1 MNDDSPA
8 RDRGTGSRGGGA
20 RRYVPGAKG
29 SPAPDRGTGSRGG
42 DGRDRRG
49 GGRPEGAGPG
59 PAGDSSRRVDPVTA
73 SVIQGAFENIATEM
87 GHKLM
92 RMSYSSIIRE
102 SEDFGAGLV
111 DPSGQG
117 LAESAQSTPLQS
129 GPIPGYVQGMLR
141 QMAERGDEVR
151 PGDVIMHNDAYAG
164 ASHGPDVAFIVPAFH
179 RNRLVGF
186 AVTTA
191 HHLDI
196 GALTPGSCGIV
207 DAIDAYAEGLQ
218 LKSIKVYEAGRK
230 VEPVWHLLRGNIR
243 ASDLVVG
250 DMEAQ
255 VAASRIG
262 AERFVALHER
272 YGTGTVEA
280 AGEAAKEHAERL
292 MRSAIAAMPDGAW
305 QATTYIDGYLDSDD
319 PARKHLPLAVAI
331 TVDGDEMT
339 VDLTGTADQVPDRP
353 INMPLV
359 GTVDIAVW
367 LTVRSVLL
375 DTAVHGHIPV
385 NAGLV
390 RPIRLV
396 VPRGCLCNPVYP
408 APTIARFCP
417 GNQLADTVMKALAQA
432 VPEQVSAGIGNLRV
446 IAFSGLRGETHWVHM
461 EIFEGSYGGRYGM
474 DGMDAVDTLY
484 ANTRN
489 NPIEDIESHL
499 PLRVRRYELRED
511 ACGAGRWR
519 GGLGSVREFEYL
531 DDGGGS
537 VEGEG
542 HHFRPWGFRGAS
554 DGQPSSLVL
563 ARADGSRVE
572 LPSKVPHTVVAAGDR
587 FVCEGPAGG
596 GYGDPLEREPDRVLD
611 DVLDGFISAETAERD
626 YGVVIAAGD
635 RVDAAATEATR
646 AARRTRAPGSASV

>member
-1 MNDDSPA
+1 MNDGPTMN
-8 RDRGTGSRGGGA
+8 RTGTGGPAHTRGDGGNGRGGG
-20 RRYVPGAKG
+20 
-29 SPAPDRGTGSRGG
+29 SN
-42 DGRDRRG
+42 
-49 GGRPEGAGPG
+49 
-59 PAGDSSRRVDPVTA
+59 RRVDPVTV
-73 SVIQGAFENIATEM
+73 SVIQGALENIATEM

-111 DPSGQG
+111 DTSGQG

-141 QMAERGDEVR
+141 QMAERGDEIR

-164 ASHGPDVAFIVPAFH
+164 ASHCPDVAFIVPAFH
-179 RNRLVGF
+179 RERLVGF

-196 GALTPGSCGIV
+196 GSLTPGSCGIV

-255 VAASRIG
+255 IAASRIG

-272 YGTGTVEA
+272 YGSETVVA

-292 MRSAIAAMPDGAW
+292 MRSAIAAMPDGTW
-305 QATTYIDGYLDSDD
+305 QATTYIDGFLDSDD
-319 PARKHLPLAVAI
+319 PTKKHLPLVVTI

-339 VDLTGTADQVPDRP
+339 VDLTGTADQIPDRP

-385 NAGLV
+385 NAGLM

-396 VPRGCLCNPVYP
+396 VPRGCLCNPIFP

-432 VPEQVSAGIGNLRV
+432 VPEQVSAGIGNLKV

-499 PLRVRRYELRED
+499 PLRVRRYELRD
-511 ACGAGRWR
+511 DVCGAGRWR

-542 HHFRPWGFRGAS
+542 HRFRPWGFRGGD
-554 DGQPSSLVL
+554 DGHPSALVL
-563 ARADGSRVE
+563 ARADGSSAE

-596 GYGDPLEREPDRVLD
+596 GYGDPLERDAAQVLD
-611 DVLDGFISAETAERD
+611 DVLDGFISAETAQRD
-626 YGVVIAAGD
+626 YGVVIAQTG
-635 RVDAAATEATR
+635 RSVDEAATAAAR
-646 AARRTRAPGSASV
+646 AARRT